1 MSMMK
6 LTPTNIDRILDEIEI
21 PTLPSIA
28 SAIMEKTLDDW
39 ANAKNL
45 TSMVEKDT
53 ALAAKVLK
61 VANSPF
67 YHRIKEIS
75 TIRSAVVLLG
85 MNVLRSIVLSIS
97 VINLFNSHKKNAID
111 LYRFWQHSISC
122 AVCARMIAA
131 KTLPACEEDAFAAG
145 LLHDIGKIVLDQNIC
160 LNGEYRDVI
169 ESVNSGTK
177 DIIKAE
183 TSIIGINHA
192 ELGKKLIEKWN
203 LPKLLCE
210 AVGAHHKQ
218 PEVDMLDA
226 RDEMLCAI
234 VNIADKMTN
243 HLGLGISI
251 RSADYIDPAVL
262 AKAGLG
268 NKELQEISVSLKDS
282 VIAISDELGIPKI
295 EPKTYFEILQ
305 AANTQLGKMS
315 VDVEQKKLALERRTI
330 ELTGLN
336 RMSSQLQSSMKL
348 SEITEILT
356 SNALTIMG
364 SSNVR
369 CLVRLSGLRIMF
381 TESVIENGN
390 IVNRSGIA
398 SATKEILD
406 RTQGIYPKS
415 GGIIHAPLK
424 VESSIIGVIE
434 SIPIEDQHED
444 ITEKTLLLRTIA
456 EVGGHAIERAALV
469 AKNLKAERLA
479 AVSKTAIAANH
490 EINSPLTTILLKLDI
505 LLREKNVKTE
515 YYTTIKEVKDEAS
528 KIKDL
533 VKRML
538 EISDVVETD
547 YLKHDSKTEKML
559 DMKTSTKKQESASE
573 KNSEPVKPE
582 SDTPGFED
590 YLE

>member
-1 MSMMK
+1 MLK
-6 LTPTNIDRILDEIEI
+6 VTPANIDRILDEIEI

-28 SAIMEKTLDDW
+28 SAIMERTLDDW

-45 TSMVEKDT
+45 TGMVEKDT

-97 VINLFNSHKKNAID
+97 VINLFNSNKKNVID

-122 AVCARMIAA
+122 AVWSRMIAT
-131 KTLPACEEDAFAAG
+131 KTLPACEEDAVAAG

-160 LNGEYRDVI
+160 LGGEYQEII
-169 ESVNSGTK
+169 ERVNSGTT
-177 DIIKAE
+177 DIIKCE
-183 TSIIGINHA
+183 NSIIGINHA
-192 ELGKKLIEKWN
+192 DIGKKLIEKWN
-203 LPKLLCE
+203 LPKVLCE

-234 VNIADKMTN
+234 VNIADKITN
-243 HLGLGISI
+243 HLGLGISTH
-251 RSADYIDPAVL
+251 SADFIDPAVL
-262 AKAGLG
+262 GKAGLG
-268 NKELQEISVSLKDS
+268 NKELQEISLELKDS
-282 VIAISDELGIPKI
+282 VTAISDELGIPKI

-305 AANTQLGKMS
+305 AANTQLGRMS
-315 VDVEQKKLALERRTI
+315 LDLEQKKLALERRTV

-364 SSNVR
+364 SSSIR
-369 CLVRLSGLRIMF
+369 CLVRLSGMRILF
-381 TESVIENGN
+381 TESLIEQGG
-390 IVNRSGIA
+390 VSTRSGITN
-398 SATKEILD
+398 ATKDVLD
-406 RTQGIYPKS
+406 KTQGIFPKQ
-415 GGIIHAPLK
+415 GGIIYAPVK
-424 VESSIIGVIE
+424 VEGSIIGVIE
-434 SIPIEDQHED
+434 STPLEAQHED
-444 ITEKTLLLRTIA
+444 VTERTLLLRTIA
-456 EVGGHAIERAALV
+456 EVGGHAIERATLV

-490 EINSPLTTILLKLDI
+490 EINSPLTTILLKLDM
-505 LLREKNVKTE
+505 LLRDKSIKTE
-515 YYTTIKEVKDEAS
+515 TYVTIKGIKEEAS

-547 YLKHDSKTEKML
+547 YLKHENKTEKML
-559 DMKTSTKKQESASE
+559 DMKTSAKKTESAAD
-573 KNSEPVKPE
+573 KKSEPKKPD